1 MQNKNDIMLKILNE
15 YNVPITATFIN
26 GIFKKLDFDHTV
38 KHIENFQQA
47 MIHVSYLEENLTNP
61 KTIKLLK
68 DVTPIDIVL
77 VPKCMPL
84 QQKSYERL
92 EFLGDSVIRHGIGKY
107 LYLRYPNED
116 QGFLT
121 ANRSKME
128 NKFAL
133 AQLARKLGLQKYA
146 VISRNLEQLNGR
158 TTFTNITEDI
168 FEAFIGALNLEIGE
182 NKSIKFIWRIIETE
196 LDMAET
202 IRTQKNYKDM
212 LMQHY
217 HKHDGSKQSVG
228 ACSNGTRKNIAYID
242 TEIECN
248 GKKRYKTIAIEKE
261 TRVQIGC
268 GIGRSKKSSQQH
280 AARDALIS
288 IGVLRNTEEQ
298 DEYFEYTGDID
309 DELNKAELLAKNM

>member
-1 MQNKNDIMLKILNE
+1 MLPQNDLKLKILNE
-15 YNVPITATFIN
+15 YNIPITANFIN

-68 DVTPIDIVL
+68 DVTPIDIIL

-107 LYLRYPNED
+107 LYLRYPTED

-146 VISRNLEQLNGR
+146 VISRSIEQLNGR

-168 FEAFIGALNLEIGE
+168 FEAFIGALNLEVGE
-182 NKSIKFIWRIIETE
+182 DESVKFIWRIIETE
-196 LDMAET
+196 LDMVET
-202 IRTQKNYKDM
+202 IRTQKNYKDI

-217 HKHDGSKQSVG
+217 HKNDGL
-228 ACSNGTRKNIAYID
+228 RKNIIYID

-248 GKKRYKTIAIEKE
+248 GKKRYRSVAVEKE
-261 TRVQIGC
+261 TKIQIGC

-280 AARDALIS
+280 AARDALILN
-288 IGVLRNTEEQ
+288 GVLRNTEEE
-298 DEYFEYTGDID
+298 DEFFEYTGDID
-309 DELNKAELLAKNM
+309 IELDKTALLVKNIEK